1 MHRAGQRTNLRVF
14 LAVLLGCGALALAS
28 CASSDVAAVKNI
40 PQGSTSDIRVTS
52 VAVKIDTPR
61 PNPQLQA
68 ALKSELEN
76 RLATCATGKTPHRVS
91 VVINEFETQDV
102 AKSILIGDEIE
113 LGGRVYFRNSA
124 TGRQAGEYYVKES
137 FFWGGVLGAAMM
149 SNAHR
154 TLSQDFAKTVCKKI
168 IGAKT

>member
-1 MHRAGQRTNLRVF
+1 MHSAGQWADKRVYS
-14 LAVLLGCGALALAS
+14 AIPMICGALALAS
-28 CASSDVAAVKNI
+28 CASTDVAAVKNI
-40 PQGSTSDIRVTS
+40 PHDKSGDIRVTS

-68 ALKSELEN
+68 ALKSELES
-76 RLATCATGKTPHRVS
+76 RLSTCATGKTPHSVN

-102 AKSILIGDEIE
+102 AKSIFIGDEIE
-113 LGGRVYFRNSA
+113 LGGRVYFKNGA
-124 TGRQAGEYYVKES
+124 TGKQAGEYYVKES